1 MQDILSYFPIK
12 IKEELKRFNLNFLEE
27 IRIRNAR
34 PIFLKIGQDELNTNC
49 IVNTEEVLEM
59 LQRIC
64 DNSIYSY
71 QAQICNRIYYNA
83 RRT

>member
-1 MQDILSYFPIK
+1 MKEILEYFPIT
-12 IKEELKRFNLNFLEE
+12 IKEVLRKQIFDENDFLEE

-49 IVNTEEVLEM
+49 IVNTEEVLEI

-64 DNSIYSY
+64 DNWFYFNIW
-71 QAQICNRIYYNA
+71 I
-83 RRT
+83 